1 MSNLS
6 TSFGFSIRTSIALAW
21 DGSRFFLSHSA
32 RRSLQLLAQIHRHCQ
47 IRSATHSVYWLLHCR
62 AQIREIERRKCGGVL
77 SLVVELTPDPRL
89 RVLAIWLVGRC
100 GGVAGTKRLAKFIGS
115 TDFQTRKELAR
126 AFKRKHAWAEIR
138 TLLRN
143 EHDDRILLLVT
154 SDRQQAFDARL
165 RSYTKS
171 TSVPS
176 VNPPSKTTYLAN
188 GVDLNCGAPA
198 KSRTLIRIILERIH
212 RLVSL
217 RTGL

>member
-1 MSNLS
+1 
-6 TSFGFSIRTSIALAW
+6 
-21 DGSRFFLSHSA
+21 LSHSA
-32 RRSLQLLAQIHRHCQ
+32 RRSLQLLSQIYRQ
-47 IRSATHSVYWLLHCR
+47 AEVRSSANSVHWLLHFR
-62 AQIREIERRKCGGVL
+62 DQIREIERRKCGGVL

-143 EHDDRILLLVT
+143 EHDDRIIRLVT
-154 SDRQQAFDARL
+154 SDRQQSFDARL

-176 VNPPSKTTYLAN
+176 VNTLSKTMFLAN

-217 RTGL
+217 RRGL